1 MQDSVN
7 SHDPGDSSRASET
20 TSVFGDHFLPGERNI
35 PAHQR
40 IYTNRNL
47 RMEGVH
53 AIGFDMDHTL
63 ALYDRR
69 SFEQLTFDMAVEN
82 LVEWKGYPEAIRA
95 LSYDPD
101 FIVRGLLVDKELGNL
116 LKMDSHN
123 YIAIATHGTR
133 MLSKEERLE
142 VYRNHQVDLADVRYQ
157 SFDTFFSMPE
167 GSLYAAIVSLKEDD
181 PEGVMQGITISQ
193 IYDDVRGCVDKV
205 HRDGSLKAVIVK
217 DLRRYFVA
225 DENLR
230 PTLERFRA
238 MGKKLFLLTN
248 SEYEYTDAVLS
259 HLLTTKGESWH
270 ELFDLIICESKKPK
284 FFMEGRSAD
293 AIDTGS
299 NDRDDYCFRGANAA
313 FIEGFLGHNG
323 DEILYFGDHTYG
335 DILRSKK
342 TVGWRT
348 AMVIFELEREIR
360 INERRV
366 HLNREIS
373 DLLSRARD
381 LRRDRDQLNLLLR
394 AMRRRVSDPAPPVPS
409 WAQGFASRELK
420 AFVALSPADRERRT
434 QGLAQTLAG
443 LDFLVRQTV
452 ARREVLDRRLRDA
465 HNHTWGRVFRE
476 GSEISRFGRQV
487 KEFACIYTSRVAN
500 FLHYPGDFYFTGLE
514 ERMPHER

>member
-1 MQDSVN
+1 MQESVN
-7 SHDPGDSSRASET
+7 SHDGSLAQET
-20 TSVFGDHFLPGERNI
+20 ASVFGDHFLPGERNI

-47 RMEGVH
+47 RMEGIH

-69 SFEQLTFDMAVEN
+69 SFEQLTFDMAVTN
-82 LVEWKGYPEAIRA
+82 LIEWRGYPDQIRDLQYA
-95 LSYDPD
+95 PD
-101 FIVRGLLVDKELGNL
+101 FIIRGLLVDKKLGNL

-133 MLSKEERLE
+133 VLSREERLE
-142 VYRNHQVDLADVRYQ
+142 AYRNRQVDLGQARYQ

-167 GSLYAAIVSLKEDD
+167 GSLYAAIVSLKESD
-181 PEGVMQGITISQ
+181 PQGEMRRIEVSQ
-193 IYDDVRGCVDKV
+193 IYDDVRSCVDKI
-205 HRDGSLKAVIVK
+205 HRDGSLKAVIMK
-217 DLRRYFVA
+217 DLDHYFVA

-259 HLLTTKGESWH
+259 HLLTTENESWR
-270 ELFDLIICESKKPK
+270 ELFDLIIVESKKPD
-284 FFMEGRSAD
+284 FFLEGRPEV
-293 AIDTGS
+293 AIHTG
-299 NDRDDYCFRGANAA
+299 DHEGRDYCFRGGNAA
-313 FIEGFLGHNG
+313 FIEGFLGHQG

-342 TVGWRT
+342 AVGWRT

-360 INERRV
+360 INERRS
-366 HLNREIS
+366 HLNREIN
-373 DLLSRARD
+373 DLMGRARD
-381 LRRDRDQLNLLLR
+381 LRRDRDQLHLLLR
-394 AMRRRVSDPAPPVPS
+394 AMRRRLEDPAPPVPS

-420 AFVALSPADRERRT
+420 AFLARSPEARQQHMEE
-434 QGLAQTLAG
+434 LEHTLAG
-443 LDFLVRQTV
+443 LDFLLRQTV
-452 ARREVLDRRLRDA
+452 GRREVLERRVRDA